1 MASQKNSNPRR
12 NAPEFDEFIDGIR
25 LERQKIFPKERL
37 KPKSQRR
44 ITLGLSRIP
53 EVKIIAKKRLIFED
67 LP

>member
-1 MASQKNSNPRR
+1 MAKKNTKPRR

-25 LERQKIFPKERL
+25 LDRQKIFPEERL
-37 KPKSQRR
+37 NPKSPRR

-53 EVKIIAKKRLIFED
+53 EIRSIAKKRLTFED